1 MQHDTITVLYYDIQ
15 DLQQIRR
22 RCFYNM
28 KDTKGGRVILPEHFR
43 QTSLIVAVL
52 EGDCEVLN
60 TLGERYA
67 QLPPAANF

>member
-1 MQHDTITVLYYDIQ
+1 MQHETITVLYYDMS

-22 RCFYNM
+22 RCFYNL
-28 KDTKGGRVILPEHFR
+28 DETANGRVVLPARFR
-43 QTSLIVAVL
+43 QRVLIVAVL